1 MTRGI
6 HPTTEEIQN
15 AGERI
20 RQGRLVAF
28 PTETVYGLGADATS
42 DDAIK
47 AVFDAK
53 GRPWTDPL
61 IVHVTSSAAANE
73 VGDMGAPGSVARRL
87 AERFWPG
94 PLTLILERRRGI
106 SDLVGGGFATVG
118 VRCPAHPVALD
129 LLKAAGVPLAAP
141 SANRFGRVSPT
152 DAAHVRDELGD
163 SVDLLLD
170 AGPTPLGIE
179 STVVDCTQNP
189 PAVLRPGALPLEDIE
204 EFLGEITHHGRR
216 ATASGR
222 SSVSPG
228 TLAAHYSPSIPVV
241 LVEGESTLMDSVR
254 TALGEQQLRAAL
266 LVLPSERGEAA
277 ASLYALLRGADEE
290 PADVLLA
297 QTVDPAGVG
306 RAINDRLFR
315 AAHGHLVLDDRES
328 TIMGIVARVRQ

>member
-6 HPTTEEIQN
+6 HPTPEEIRN
-15 AGERI
+15 AGELI
-20 RQGRLVAF
+20 RQGGLVAF

-42 DDAIK
+42 DDAIN

-53 GRPWTDPL
+53 GRPRTDPL
-61 IVHVTSSAAANE
+61 IVHVSSVTAANE
-73 VGDMGAPGSVARRL
+73 VGDMGAPDSVAHRL

-94 PLTLILERRRGI
+94 PLSLILNRREGI
-106 SDLVGGGFATVG
+106 SDLVGGGFGTVG

-129 LLKAAGVPLAAP
+129 LLDAAGVPLAAP

-152 DAAHVRDELGD
+152 DAGHVRDELGD

-189 PAVLRPGALPLEDIE
+189 PAVLRPGALALEDIE
-204 EFLGEITHHGRR
+204 DLLGEVTHSDRR
-216 ATASGR
+216 ATAPEE
-222 SSVSPG
+222 SSTSPG
-228 TLAAHYSPSIPVV
+228 TLAAHYSPLMPVV
-241 LVEGESTLMDSVR
+241 LVEGESALRDSVR
-254 TALGEQQLRAAL
+254 AALGEQQVRAGL
-266 LVLPSERGEAA
+266 LELPSDPGEAA
-277 ASLYALLRGADEE
+277 ASLFALLRRADEE
-290 PADVLLA
+290 STDVLLA

-315 AAHGHLVLDDRES
+315 AAHGHLVLDDGES
-328 TIMGIVARVRQ
+328 TIMGIVARVS